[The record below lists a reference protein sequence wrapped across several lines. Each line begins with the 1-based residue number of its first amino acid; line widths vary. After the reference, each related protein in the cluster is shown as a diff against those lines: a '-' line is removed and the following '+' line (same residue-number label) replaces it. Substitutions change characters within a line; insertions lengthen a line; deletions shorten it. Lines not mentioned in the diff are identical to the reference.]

1 MLCKNCGRSIEFNKK
16 FCKCGEDPI
25 GENKNDFEF
34 IEKLLYTELDTIPNI
49 PSPSKK
55 RKGSLIAVI
64 LPICFVLVVVVVGAI
79 AFPRLLTNLP
89 TGKNI
94 SDSIQRG
101 DEMIVK
107 LPKGEKLYVYTKK
120 SEKFKQDKQ
129 LKDGDKLIIS
139 KTPELSNGKKY
150 FLIIDGEFKDKYIRK
165 RDMKK
170 YLQEVSEATTK
181 KTQTTYSTTTTITT
195 PNTTTETTL
204 NEPYYIK
211 LKYDLENNHIQSIP
225 MYREANNDSK
235 VKYRLTPNGKTAIKV
250 TVLNQDDANWWE
262 VKYKGKTGYIHKDN
276 LVRDKQKATT
286 MTTTTTTTTE
296 TTAQNTRAY
305 QTYTMPTN
313 QNNYA
318 NNQNLKSKNQHN
330 DKIDVK
336 DGL

>member
-34 IEKLLYTELDTIPNI
+34 IEKLLYTKLDRIPNI

-107 LPKGEKLYVYTKK
+107 LSKGKELYVYTKK
-120 SEKFKQDKQ
+120 NEKFMQDKQ
-129 LKDGDKLIIS
+129 LKDGDKLTIS

-150 FLIIDGEFKDKYIRK
+150 FLIIDGEFKDKYIKK

-170 YLQEVSEATTK
+170 LKKYLAEVSETTTK
-181 KTQTTYSTTTTITT
+181 KMQTTYSTTT
-195 PNTTTETTL
+195 TTTETTL

-211 LKYDLENNHIQSIP
+211 LKYDLENNHILSIK

-250 TVLNQDDANWWE
+250 TVLNKDDANLWE

-296 TTAQNTRAY
+296 TIVQNTRAY
-305 QTYTMPTN
+305 QTTTYVKPQTSYDKP
-313 QNNYA
+313 NND
-318 NNQNLKSKNQHN
+318 NSKDN
-330 DKIDVK
+330 
-336 DGL
+336 GLE